1 MKNIFYF
8 ICVSL
13 LVMSCSSPVEEYIKN
28 DFARVVREDALA
40 EEMQSEINR
49 VVELLENMA
58 DEANPDAKKS
68 KELAAK
74 ANKLERD

>member
-1 MKNIFYF
+1 M
-8 ICVSL
+8 
-13 LVMSCSSPVEEYIKN
+13 
-28 DFARVVREDALA
+28 A